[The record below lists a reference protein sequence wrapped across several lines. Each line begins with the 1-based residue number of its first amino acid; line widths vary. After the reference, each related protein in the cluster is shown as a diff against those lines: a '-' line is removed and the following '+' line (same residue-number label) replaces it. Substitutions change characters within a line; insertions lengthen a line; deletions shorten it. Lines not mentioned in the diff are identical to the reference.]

1 MTANVW
7 AARRGGALRASLL
20 ASGMLVSCAT
30 PAPQPSI
37 EEAMQARGWQLGEAV
52 IQITQFTIDGWTSVD
67 DRHIVLTDIRRQSHL
82 ITLFSA
88 CPDVQSAVAIGY
100 TNAAG
105 SVSRGDSIL
114 VRGVSGVQRCP
125 ISEIR
130 ELVAI
135 KDAGGSAAAGN

>member
-1 MTANVW
+1 MYANVM
-7 AARRGGALRASLL
+7 AVRRGIAALAPLL
-20 ASGMLVSCAT
+20 VVLILSRCAA

-37 EEAMQARGWQLGEAV
+37 EQTLQARGWQVGAAV
-52 IQITQFTIDGWTSVD
+52 TRIPQFTIDGWTSVD

-114 VRGVSGVQRCP
+114 VRGAGGVQRCA

-130 ELVAI
+130 ELVA
-135 KDAGGSAAAGN
+135 AGNSSAPAAGN